1 MTLSQLIHLF
11 AEDDKVRAIALLVLL
26 DFVLGVIAALRLGDF
41 RLGRVADF
49 LRDDVLFKVVPY
61 FALWAAARAAG
72 DLQIPG
78 TDLGAIT
85 TGAFVIVAAALAAS
99 LAGSLRELGLL
110 SGAPKALTDA
120 PEPPPR

>member
-85 TGAFVIVAAALAAS
+85 TGAFVIVAAEIGRAHV
-99 LAGSLRELGLL
+99 
-110 SGAPKALTDA
+110 
-120 PEPPPR
+120 